1 MPDECM
7 VNYDLGMMTLVAAT
21 IILTTIM
28 LRTMMM
34 TRTLASTKT
43 ATKTSMGQ
51 QTNGLMVYG
60 GGKSDDGDSEGDGN
74 GHHETTTNG
83 LKTMTGE
90 EKNEGT

>member
-1 MPDECM
+1 
-7 VNYDLGMMTLVAAT
+7 
-21 IILTTIM
+21 
-28 LRTMMM
+28 MM

-60 GGKSDDGDSEGDGN
+60 GGKSDDGDSDGN

>member
-34 TRTLASTKT
+34 TRTLATTKE
-43 ATKTSMGQ
+43 
-51 QTNGLMVYG
+51 
-60 GGKSDDGDSEGDGN
+60 DGDQDEHGSA
-74 GHHETTTNG
+74 
-83 LKTMTGE
+83 
-90 EKNEGT
+90 NERTHK